1 LGPPIDPKV
10 KLALILYSY
19 LLVHAQTELA
29 LYILSRSE
37 DPYADLAETYSHG
50 NPAFKY
56 FAMYK
61 TETEID
67 GENDNFC
74 SCEK

>member
-1 LGPPIDPKV
+1 MGSPIDPKV

-19 LLVHAQTELA
+19 LVHAQTELA
-29 LYILSRSE
+29 LYILSQSE

-50 NPAFKY
+50 NTAFQC
-56 FAMYK
+56 FAMYRNVTK
-61 TETEID
+61 ID
-67 GENDNFC
+67 GESDNFC